1 MKRKSQVKSAQ
12 GNSARALPGSVRI
25 IGGQWRGRKLP
36 VPVVEGLRPTP
47 NRIRETLFNWLQPWI
62 EGADCLDLSAGTGSL
77 CFESL
82 SRGASGAVLIESSH
96 TAVNQIRENLK
107 LLNASNAIVLEESAH
122 QYLQGQVQQF
132 DIIFLDPPF
141 KSNLIVTCFAL
152 INERVWLKP
161 GGLLYIEAPAKSE
174 LPDLPA
180 GWSLFRSKTSGEVGY
195 HLLKFNGSA
204 VIATE
209 EIVKNG

>member
-1 MKRKSQVKSAQ
+1 M
-12 GNSARALPGSVRI
+12 
-25 IGGQWRGRKLP
+25 
-36 VPVVEGLRPTP
+36 PVVEGLRPTP

-82 SRGASGAVLIESSH
+82 SRGARAAVLVESSH

-107 LLNASNAIVLEESAH
+107 LLNASNGIVLEESAL
-122 QYLQGQVQQF
+122 QYLQGQVQEF

-141 KSNLIVTCFAL
+141 KSDLVATCFAL
-152 INERVWLKP
+152 IHERVWLKP

-174 LPDLPA
+174 LPDLPT
-180 GWSLFRSKTSGEVGY
+180 GWSLFRSKSSGEVGY
-195 HLLKFNGSA
+195 HLLRFDGP
-204 VIATE
+204 E
-209 EIVKNG
+209 EIVNNG